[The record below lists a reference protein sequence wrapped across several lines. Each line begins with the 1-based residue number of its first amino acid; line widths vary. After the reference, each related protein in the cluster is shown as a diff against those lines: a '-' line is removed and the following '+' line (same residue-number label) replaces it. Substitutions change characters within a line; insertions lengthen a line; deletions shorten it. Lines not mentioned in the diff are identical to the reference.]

1 MTKRKV
7 YFDSCIFISYLHK
20 KHKNHQD
27 TFNSLKAIK
36 EFETMEAYS
45 SEWAIN
51 EMIKVLVKG
60 YHYSKKKAESI
71 AEKIFKESS
80 IGGIEIKWANPDS
93 NSKYTFKEFFKHITS
108 QLMEIKSIHLA
119 DAIHSVIMIN
129 NNIDCIFT
137 TNGDDFR
144 GLKTF
149 TVLEPKQIIVFAGN

>member
-1 MTKRKV
+1 
-7 YFDSCIFISYLHK
+7 LHK
-20 KHKNHQD
+20 KHKNHKD
-27 TFNSLKAIK
+27 ALDSLKVIK

-51 EMIKVLVKG
+51 EMIKVLVKD
-60 YHYSKKKAESI
+60 YHYPKKKAETI

-80 IGGIEIKWANPDS
+80 IAGIELKWANPDS
-93 NSKYTFKEFFKHITS
+93 DSKYTFKEFFKHITS
-108 QLMEIKSIHLA
+108 QLMDIKSIHLA
-119 DAIHSVIMIN
+119 DAIHSIIMIN

-149 TVLEPKQIIVFAGN
+149 TVLEPRQILALSGK